1 MLCQPAQLFQVID
14 SKQQCKSIYSNK
26 KIISNPDYKNLLYT
40 WSYNSDLKDQNIEYA
55 SLYAQGQNLDQC
67 CPDILK
73 ESWEEVKQKHFA
85 YIRSFEEAKVK
96 YNDYCFYDLV
106 PKSFVI
112 EYFEM
117 KSQITEHVLDSY
129 EKPENY
135 DFLLGLSELVSGIEN
150 HKLNIDLKAL
160 DNNLHELRTRK
171 FKEKLMRIQPHIFY
185 NVFGTITGRLTTK
198 KDSFPILTL
207 DKNYRKIIKPQNDWF
222 VELDFNAAE
231 LRCLLALNN
240 QRQPEEDIH
249 EWHGFILNRLSDKNL
264 DRNDIKRKIFGWLYG
279 PPNVSLGIPEIERY
293 YNKKQALQ
301 KYWNGEEV
309 TNHFGRKIKADDF
322 HALNA
327 LIQSTT
333 SDTFLRRAIATNKL
347 LEGKKSFTMGLIHD
361 SMVIDFAREDKDLLE
376 NLSKEFGN
384 TDLGIFKVNTSLG
397 TNFGNMRKFK

>member
-1 MLCQPAQLFQVID
+1 MLFQIID
-14 SKQQCKSIYSNK
+14 NKQQCRSIYSNK
-26 KIISNPDYKNLLYT
+26 EIIFDPDYNELSKT
-40 WSYNSDLKDQNIEYA
+40 WSYNSVLKDQDIKYA

-73 ESWEEVKQKHFA
+73 ENWEEVKQKHFA
-85 YIRSFEEAKVK
+85 YMKSFQGAKVK
-96 YNDYCFYDLV
+96 FNDYCFYDLV
-106 PKSFVI
+106 PESFVM
-112 EYFEM
+112 EYFDI
-117 KSQITEHVLDSY
+117 KSQITDHVLDSC
-129 EKPENY
+129 EKPKNY
-135 DFLLGLSELVSGIEN
+135 DFLLELTELVSGIEK

-160 DNNLHELRTRK
+160 DNDLHEYRTRK
-171 FKEKLMRIQPHIFY
+171 FKEKLARMHPHISY

-222 VELDFNAAE
+222 IELDFNAAE

-240 QRQPEEDIH
+240 QKQPEEDIH
-249 EWHGFILNRLSDKNL
+249 DWHGFILNRLSDKNL

-279 PPNVSLGIPEIERY
+279 PPNVSLGIPQIEKY
-293 YNKKQALQ
+293 YNKQQALQ

-309 TNHFGRKIKADDF
+309 TNPFGRKIKADEF

-327 LIQSTT
+327 IIQSTT

-361 SMVIDFAREDKDLLE
+361 SVVIDFAREDKDLLE